1 MRGYQ
6 TKNII
11 GSGAYGT
18 VYRAEKNKKDFAMK
32 VFNAPLKHQQ
42 RAMDSMMTEL
52 NYATKVQDTDAV
64 IAPIEAFVTESD
76 NGSEKQI
83 CITYELAENGALF
96 NHI

>member
-18 VYRAEKNKKDFAMK
+18 VYRAEKNKKDFALK
-32 VFNAPLKHQQ
+32 VFNAPFEYQ
-42 RAMDSMMTEL
+42 RVMDSVMNEL
-52 NYATKVQDTDAV
+52 NYANKVQDTDAV
-64 IAPIEAFVTESD
+64 VAPIEAFVTESD

>member
-1 MRGYQ
+1 MKGYQ
-6 TKNII
+6 TKNTI

-18 VYRAEKNKKDFAMK
+18 VYRAEKNKKDFALK
-32 VFNAPLKHQQ
+32 VFNAPLEHQ
-42 RAMDSMMTEL
+42 RVMESVMNEL

-64 IAPIEAFVTESD
+64 IAPIEAFVSESD